1 MFKKITLIFLLYIV
15 PAIVCFSLFLFK
27 KLTVLIT
34 GSTSKVNITVF
45 IIVLYFIIVSFIIMV
60 GSKDSD
66 DWIDK
71 YFQALA
77 IVFTVLTLYSTNNY
91 NLTVQKKQKEE
102 ERWAQARKEGA
113 WISDTSNLQTN
124 GVVFT
129 SYNDS
134 NLPLYNVYFF
144 LVRND
149 NELNHRLQAAQIRRY
164 EVLSPKTTYGA
175 FNYDK
180 VNEENKFEWK
190 LAYIFKDSDGNCWQR
205 DTSGKLKPLAKRDYN
220 SILNRMKIN
229 KQLNYEGTSN
239 PSNL

>member
-1 MFKKITLIFLLYIV
+1 M
-15 PAIVCFSLFLFK
+15 PAIACFSLFFSK
-27 KLTVLIT
+27 KLNVLIT
-34 GSTSKVNITVF
+34 GSTYKVNTTVF

-134 NLPLYNVYFF
+134 NLPLYNAYFF

-164 EVLSPKTTYGA
+164 EVLSPKTTHGA

-190 LAYIFKDSDGNCWQR
+190 LAYIFKDSDGNYWQR
-205 DTSGKLKPLAKRDYN
+205 DTNGKLKPLTKRDYN